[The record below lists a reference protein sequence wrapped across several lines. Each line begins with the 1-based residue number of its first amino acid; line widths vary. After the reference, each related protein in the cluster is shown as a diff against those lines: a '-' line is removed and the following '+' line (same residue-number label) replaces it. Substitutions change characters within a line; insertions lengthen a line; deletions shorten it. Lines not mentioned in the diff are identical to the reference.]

1 MTKRLKNLWN
11 FIDEYL
17 EVDYG
22 YLPKLRIDDK
32 DDSRVDEYIQEI
44 RDDFKEMRENALMI
58 EESIQDNIKLLKGL
72 DDI

>member
-1 MTKRLKNLWN
+1 MTKRLQALLD
-11 FIDEYL
+11 FINEQL

-22 YLPKLRIDDK
+22 YLPKSHMDDK

-44 RDDFKEMRENALMI
+44 KDDYKEMRERGVI
-58 EESIQDNIKLLKGL
+58 KTSSINDSMDVLKGL

>member
-1 MTKRLKNLWN
+1 MTKRLKKLWN
-11 FIDEYL
+11 FIHDNL

-22 YLPKLRIDDK
+22 YLPKSHMDDN

-44 RDDFKEMRENALMI
+44 KYDFKKMRERGCI
-58 EESIQDNIKLLKGL
+58 KEEFIQESIDILKGL